1 MDQYFINN
9 DNLESK
15 IKEITCWCGTRMLTF
30 ETDRGV
36 FSRNEIDDASLF
48 MVRNVL
54 KLNGNVLDLGC
65 GYGFVGIYCATRFPD
80 IKITLCDINRRAVEL
95 TKRNMEK
102 NGVSGNVV
110 CSDGFDGL
118 QNKLFDYILF
128 NPPIHAGRDSINS
141 MFKDSVKSLVE
152 NGVLYTVMRKKH
164 GAKSSLDFLNTFSNS
179 RIINKEKDIL
189 LIASSRREGN

>member
-1 MDQYFINN
+1 
-9 DNLESK
+9 
-15 IKEITCWCGTRMLTF
+15 MLTF
-30 ETDRGV
+30 ETDRGI

-48 MVRNVL
+48 MVRNVPE
-54 KLNGNVLDLGC
+54 LNGNVLDLGC

-102 NGVSGNVV
+102 NGVSGNIV

-141 MFKDSVKSLVE
+141 MFKDSVMSLVE

-179 RIINKEKDIL
+179 RIINKEKDIV
-189 LIASSRREGN
+189 LIASTRREGN